1 MAYEEKCKK
10 SVSSGINAVK
20 IVNTNKQLKINAF
33 KTCLTIGSWV
43 EGHIHLRNWN
53 YVSLLHLLSM
63 LFVC

>member
-20 IVNTNKQLKINAF
+20 IVNTNKQLKINTF

-43 EGHIHLRNWN
+43 GAI
-53 YVSLLHLLSM
+53 
-63 LFVC
+63 FT